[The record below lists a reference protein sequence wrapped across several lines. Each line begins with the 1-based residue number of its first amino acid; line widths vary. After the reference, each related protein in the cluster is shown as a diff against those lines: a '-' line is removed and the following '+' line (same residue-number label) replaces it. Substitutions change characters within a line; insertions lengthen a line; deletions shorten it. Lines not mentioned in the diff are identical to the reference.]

1 MYILSIQQK
10 NIYNRKRRKNNFDDS
25 TIFLRKISNQTKAFM
40 KTELFTLCD
49 FAQEQNGKLT
59 IVGTFDTIVSR
70 NFPNAHPQLSIV
82 IRLRFDLW
90 EFGTHSFKIETR
102 NLDGE
107 MNLEP
112 VIGRLTVKGAGNATA
127 VSHLVYSI
135 TNLKFKSS
143 GVINFILYIDDKEI
157 TSIPL
162 YLRQG

>member
-1 MYILSIQQK
+1 
-10 NIYNRKRRKNNFDDS
+10 
-25 TIFLRKISNQTKAFM
+25 M

-49 FAQEQNGKLT
+49 FAQEQGGKLT
-59 IVGTFDTIVSR
+59 MVGTFDTIISR
-70 NFPNAHPQLSIV
+70 HFPCVHPQLSIV

-90 EFGTHSFKIETR
+90 EFGTHTFKVETR
-102 NLDGE
+102 DLDGE

-112 VIGRLTVKGAGNATA
+112 LIGRLTVKGAGNATA

-135 TNLKFKSS
+135 ANLKFKSCGIVS
-143 GVINFILYIDDKEI
+143 FILYIDDKEI